1 MRAKPR
7 ENGANDADGA
17 VSSESE
23 EEGAVPNAVVERE
36 ARDARAS
43 AAAEERHYALHRGLV
58 AGV

>member
-36 ARDARAS
+36 ARER
-43 AAAEERHYALHRGLV
+43 AAERA
-58 AGV
+58 